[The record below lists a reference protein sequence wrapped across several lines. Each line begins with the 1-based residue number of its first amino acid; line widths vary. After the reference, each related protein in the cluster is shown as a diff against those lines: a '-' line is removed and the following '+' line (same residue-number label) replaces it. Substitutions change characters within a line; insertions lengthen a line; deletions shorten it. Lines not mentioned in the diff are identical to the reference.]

1 MYDAVSYKAPTLN
14 MKMLSV
20 RLDDA
25 EFAAL
30 SHLSERLGET
40 RSQVVKRGIAVLSKQ
55 ESGQV
60 SPHELAE
67 RMGLIG
73 SFDGR
78 PDLSETVASSVKRK
92 LRAELSARR

>member
-1 MYDAVSYKAPTLN
+1 

-30 SHLSERLGET
+30 SKLSEQLGET
-40 RSQVVKRGIAVLSKQ
+40 RSQVVKRSISALAQQKLRGD
-55 ESGQV
+55 

-67 RMGLIG
+67 KMGLIG
-73 SFDGR
+73 SFRGR
-78 PDLSETVASSVKRK
+78 ADLSENVALHVRKK
-92 LRAELSARR
+92 LRAESARR

>member
-1 MYDAVSYKAPTLN
+1 

-30 SHLSERLGET
+30 SKLSEQLGET
-40 RSQVVKRGIAVLSKQ
+40 RSQVVKRSINALAQQKLRGA
-55 ESGQV
+55 

-67 RMGLIG
+67 KLGLIG
-73 SFDGR
+73 AFRGR
-78 PDLSETVASSVKRK
+78 ADLSENVALNVKKK
-92 LRAELSARR
+92 LRAESARRR

>member
-1 MYDAVSYKAPTLN
+1 

-30 SHLSERLGET
+30 SQLSEQLGET
-40 RSQVVKRGIAVLSKQ
+40 RSQVVKRSIAALARQKLRG
-55 ESGQV
+55 E

-67 RMGLIG
+67 KLGLIG
-73 SFDGR
+73 AFRG
-78 PDLSETVASSVKRK
+78 PAGLSETVASRVKQK
-92 LRAELSARR
+92 LRAESARRR

>member
-1 MYDAVSYKAPTLN
+1 

-30 SHLSERLGET
+30 SKLSEQLGET
-40 RSQVVKRGIAVLSKQ
+40 RSQVVKRSISALAQQKLRGA
-55 ESGQV
+55 

-67 RMGLIG
+67 KLGLIG
-73 SFDGR
+73 SFRGR
-78 PDLSETVASSVKRK
+78 ADLSENVALRVRQK
-92 LRAELSARR
+92 LRAESARRR

>member
-1 MYDAVSYKAPTLN
+1 

-30 SHLSERLGET
+30 SQLSEQLGET
-40 RSQVVKRGIAVLSKQ
+40 RSQVVKRSIAALAQQKLR
-55 ESGQV
+55 GG

-67 RMGLIG
+67 KLGLIG
-73 SFDGR
+73 AFRGR
-78 PDLSETVASSVKRK
+78 ADMSETVAARLRSK
-92 LRAELSARR
+92 LRAESARR

>member
-1 MYDAVSYKAPTLN
+1 

-30 SHLSERLGET
+30 SKLSEQLGET
-40 RSQVVKRGIAVLSKQ
+40 RSQVVKRSISVLAQQNLRKPSA
-55 ESGQV
+55 
-60 SPHELAE
+60 HELAE

-73 SFDGR
+73 SFRGR
-78 PDLSETVASSVKRK
+78 ADLSANVAQRVRQK
-92 LRAELSARR
+92 LRAESARRR

>member
-1 MYDAVSYKAPTLN
+1 

-30 SHLSERLGET
+30 SKLSEQLGET
-40 RSQVVKRGIAVLSKQ
+40 RSQVVKRSISALAQQKLRGA
-55 ESGQV
+55 

-67 RMGLIG
+67 KLGLIG
-73 SFDGR
+73 SFRGR
-78 PDLSETVASSVKRK
+78 ADLSENVALHVRKK
-92 LRAELSARR
+92 LRAESARR

>member
-1 MYDAVSYKAPTLN
+1 

-30 SHLSERLGET
+30 SQLSEQLGES
-40 RSQVVKRGIAVLSKQ
+40 RSQVVKRSISVLAQQKLQ
-55 ESGQV
+55 RP

-73 SFDGR
+73 SFSGR
-78 PDLSETVASSVKRK
+78 ANLSENVALHVRNK
-92 LRAELSARR
+92 LRAESARRR

>member
-1 MYDAVSYKAPTLN
+1 

-30 SHLSERLGET
+30 SKLSEQLGET
-40 RSQVVKRGIAVLSKQ
+40 RSQVVKRSIAELARQKLRG
-55 ESGQV
+55 E

-73 SFDGR
+73 IFDA
-78 PDLSETVASSVKRK
+78 PADLSVTVAARIKRK
-92 LRAELSARR
+92 LRAESTRRR

>member
-1 MYDAVSYKAPTLN
+1 

-30 SHLSERLGET
+30 SRLSEQLSET
-40 RSQVVKRGIAVLSKQ
+40 RSQVIKRSISALAQQKLGGASA
-55 ESGQV
+55 
-60 SPHELAE
+60 HELAE

-73 SFDGR
+73 AFRGR
-78 PDLSETVASSVKRK
+78 ADLSENVALHVKRK
-92 LRAELSARR
+92 LRAESARRR